1 MLLAASTQRTIGL
14 VILAIVFLGGI
25 VYIYFN
31 IRSARDEVGSEIELA
46 SNRKPYLSDEDL
58 EGKKLDLALGSS
70 LVLLTI
76 VAITLPPPDMLR
88 PSTQSLRDRLQFLG
102 RRSCARAPTVS

>member
-25 VYIYFN
+25 AYIYFN
-31 IRSARDEVGSEIELA
+31 IRTARDEVGSEIELA

-70 LVLLTI
+70 L
-76 VAITLPPPDMLR
+76 MR
-88 PSTQSLRDRLQFLG
+88 
-102 RRSCARAPTVS
+102 